1 VDVTLAQAVSVARDI
16 SFVAGVL
23 VMGYKVRGW
32 IQPAVEFFSD
42 ARKFM
47 TDMDVSVKKIDGAVN
62 LLLTNHLTHVD
73 QKLDKIIEITVQAN
87 KDRRDIG
94 E

>member
-1 VDVTLAQAVSVARDI
+1 MEVTLQQAVAVARDV

-23 VMGYKVRGW
+23 ITGFKVRGW
-32 IQPAVEFFSD
+32 LQPTLQFFSD

-47 TDMDVSVKKIDGAVN
+47 TDMDASVKKIDSSVN
-62 LLLTNHLTHVD
+62 LLLTNHLMHVD
-73 QKLDKIIEITVQAN
+73 EKLDKIIEITVQAN
-87 KDRRDIG
+87 QDRRDMG